1 MQERYTYLFAS
12 VLLNCPYSIDRALQS
27 NSYETK
33 QISRRSHVGSLFS
46 NKEQKARNVVL
57 YDVID
62 TCTLVLGEV
71 FQRTSYPFLSPP
83 AHVPSP
89 SPLFF
94 LLFVH
99 LVISITLSF
108 HVHALLRAQFCARD
122 KERVF
127 ACACVCVRV
136 CMLACECV

>member
-94 LLFVH
+94 FIICTFGH
-99 LVISITLSF
+99 KHNAF
-108 HVHALLRAQFCARD
+108 FPRACTFKGTVLCTRQRAR
-122 KERVF
+122 V
-127 ACACVCVRV
+127 CVCVCVR
-136 CMLACECV
+136 ACVHACV